1 MFVNYS
7 WLDSEIEDVFGK
19 RRFNNQ
25 SNYVYNVGFI
35 QELPSLEASF
45 GVTFRKQGDAPSRIV
60 GEEIITSYDGDLEA
74 FIEKRF
80 GKAWAVRLTGINL
93 LDQSKDE
100 AFDKFTTIADQISR
114 DYDEYELETETGGR
128 AVQLIVRYQF

>member
-1 MFVNYS
+1 MV
-7 WLDSEIEDVFGK
+7 
-19 RRFNNQ
+19 
-25 SNYVYNVGFI
+25 
-35 QELPSLEASF
+35 
-45 GVTFRKQGDAPSRIV
+45 
-60 GEEIITSYDGDLEA
+60 TSYDGDLEA

-100 AFDKFTTIADQISR
+100 VFDKFNTVQEQISR

-128 AVQLIVRYQF
+128 ALQLIVRYQF